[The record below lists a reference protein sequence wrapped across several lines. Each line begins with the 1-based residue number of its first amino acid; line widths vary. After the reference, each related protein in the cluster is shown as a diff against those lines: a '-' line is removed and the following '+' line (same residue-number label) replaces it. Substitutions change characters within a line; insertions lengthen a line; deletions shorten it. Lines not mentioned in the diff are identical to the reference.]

1 MAVEFASVGAGLY
14 DGKIKTSDGEEYD
27 IHAIVSAVGEPAQ
40 DEIEVKGDDE
50 LKATFISNIREE
62 LTITAHGLSFDTI
75 QAITGNSYSSS
86 AEGIEIALGTESQMN
101 PPNVEI
107 QAFTK
112 AKDSA
117 NVAVVLKKTWHK
129 VEIKSVKASQE
140 GESEFTLEMTGVAY
154 QTDEDIEGNGLGSK
168 RVATLQVIY
177 S

>member
-1 MAVEFASVGAGLY
+1 MAIEFAAVGAGLY
-14 DGKIKTSDGEEYD
+14 DGKIRTSDNNVYD

-40 DEIEVKGDDE
+40 DEVEVKGDDE

-62 LTITAHGLSFDTI
+62 LTITAHGVSFDTI

-86 AEGIEIALGTESQMN
+86 AAGIEIALGTDSQMN
-101 PPNVEI
+101 PPDVEV

-117 NVAVVLKKTWHK
+117 NVPVVVKKTWHK
-129 VEIKSVKASQE
+129 VQIKSVKVSQE
-140 GESEFTLEMTGVAY
+140 GESEFTLEMAGVAY
-154 QTDEDIEGNGLGSK
+154 QTDEDITGNSLATK